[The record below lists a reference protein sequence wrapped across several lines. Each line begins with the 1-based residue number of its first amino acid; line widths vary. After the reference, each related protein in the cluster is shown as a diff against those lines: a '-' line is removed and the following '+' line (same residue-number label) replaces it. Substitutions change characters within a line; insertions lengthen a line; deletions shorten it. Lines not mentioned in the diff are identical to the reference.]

1 MTPATRLVLLIEDD
15 AQIRHIVRTLLQL
28 EQFRVIEAEDGASGL
43 AAARNNKCDLLII
56 DLGLPD
62 RDGLQIIEQVRRWS
76 AMPIIVLSARSA
88 EADKVAALELGAD
101 DYLSKPFGARELIAR
116 VQVALRHASSFGGHG
131 ALLQIGPW
139 SVDLTARRTQD
150 AAGQSLHLTR
160 TEYRLLEV
168 LHQRL
173 GLVVTHRA
181 LLQQVWGPGSA
192 ERVAYLRV
200 YLRQLRSKLE
210 PDPTRPRWLLTETG
224 VGYRLVQSE
233 AGSAEL
239 THDA

>member
-1 MTPATRLVLLIEDD
+1 MTLASRLVLLIEDD
-15 AQIRHIVRTLLQL
+15 AQIRHVVRTLLQL
-28 EQFRVIEAEDGASGL
+28 EQLGVVEAADGASGL
-43 AAARNNKCDLLII
+43 AAARNHKWDLLII

-62 RDGLQIIEQVRRWS
+62 SDGLQIIEQVRRWS

-101 DYLSKPFGARELIAR
+101 DYLSKPFGARELVAR
-116 VQVALRHASSFGGHG
+116 VRVALRHAGNRGGHG
-131 ALLQIGPW
+131 ALVQIGPW
-139 SVDLTARRTQD
+139 RIDLTARRTQD
-150 AAGQSLHLTR
+150 AAGGSLHLTR

-192 ERVAYLRV
+192 ERIAYLRV
-200 YLRQLRSKLE
+200 YMRQLRSKLE
-210 PDPTRPRWLLTETG
+210 PDPTRPRWLLTDTA
-224 VGYRLVQSE
+224 VGYRLVQGE
-233 AGSAEL
+233 AGPSESE
-239 THDA
+239 